1 MVAVIP
7 SVQDILSLD
16 LIPIVLNTTYEIE
29 AFVMGYHVYKNT
41 WTPFVG
47 EALDVA
53 MQPDN
58 KMDKY
63 AVAIFQERKN
73 KVIGHLPLGKSG
85 KFAKTIFY
93 FLKADKENKCK
104 VVVTGK
110 VVNKNDGLGMKVP
123 SRLIFTA
130 EEKYINILK
139 ERLAKM
145 L

>member
-1 MVAVIP
+1 MAAVIP

-104 VVVTGK
+104 VVVVGK
-110 VVNKNDGLGMKVP
+110 QKRWFGNEGTITVNFH
-123 SRLIFTA
+123 SR
-130 EEKYINILK
+130 
-139 ERLAKM
+139 R
-145 L
+145 

>member
-1 MVAVIP
+1 
-7 SVQDILSLD
+7 
-16 LIPIVLNTTYEIE
+16 
-29 AFVMGYHVYKNT
+29 
-41 WTPFVG
+41 
-47 EALDVA
+47 

-139 ERLAKM
+139 ERLPKM

>member
-1 MVAVIP
+1 MAAVIP
-7 SVQDILSLD
+7 SVQDISSLD

-29 AFVMGYHVYKNT
+29 AFVK
-41 WTPFVG
+41 
-47 EALDVA
+47 
-53 MQPDN
+53 PDN

-85 KFAKTIFY
+85 KLAKTIFY

-130 EEKYINILK
+130 EEKYFNILK
-139 ERLAKM
+139 ERLPKM

>member
-1 MVAVIP
+1 MAAVIP

-29 AFVMGYHVYKNT
+29 AFVK
-41 WTPFVG
+41 
-47 EALDVA
+47 
-53 MQPDN
+53 PDN

-130 EEKYINILK
+130 EEKYFKILK
-139 ERLAKM
+139 ERLPKM

>member
-1 MVAVIP
+1 MAAVIP

-29 AFVMGYHVYKNT
+29 AFVK
-41 WTPFVG
+41 
-47 EALDVA
+47 
-53 MQPDN
+53 PDN

-73 KVIGHLPLGKSG
+73 KVIGHLPLWKSR

-110 VVNKNDGLGMKVP
+110 VVNKNDGLGMK

-139 ERLAKM
+139 ERLPKM